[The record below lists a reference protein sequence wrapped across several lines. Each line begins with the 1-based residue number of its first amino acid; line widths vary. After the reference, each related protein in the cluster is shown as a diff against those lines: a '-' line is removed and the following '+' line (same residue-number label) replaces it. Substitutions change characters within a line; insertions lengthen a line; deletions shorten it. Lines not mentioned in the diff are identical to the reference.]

1 MTSTTAILM
10 NIAFAVA
17 LVGTWAWLMTSA
29 RHLRK
34 EHAELEQVEAH
45 VLDLEARSTP
55 QRATIAA

>member
-29 RHLRK
+29 RHQRK